1 MIDALFLEVIGGVAL
16 LLYGVRLTGQG
27 FELAFGARLSR
38 LLAAPGGSRARAFGA
53 GALGTTVVQS
63 SGAIVTLLISFA
75 EISPLPL
82 AQSLAV
88 VLGADLGST
97 LTVQILS
104 FRIYRYAFLVI
115 AGGTGL
121 FLWGKRGPV
130 RAVGQGVL
138 GFGFLLLALR
148 FLSGAASGIG
158 EVASLRM
165 VMADL
170 GAAPVV
176 ACFWGIVLS
185 VLFQS
190 GTAVLV
196 LMIAFTQQGV
206 LGVEAVLPLVL
217 GANVGAT
224 SVAFTAASGLAAG
237 GRRVAWGHMLMKTA
251 GALLFL
257 PLYPVAQELLSAIS
271 PDPSRIVANAHTMF
285 NLTLALLFVPFVP
298 RLAAFLERL
307 LPERTSSA
315 PRGVPVY
322 LDRDHL
328 PVAGAALGQ
337 VAREIVRMAD
347 MVQEMLDMGMEA
359 VRTASGETAERIAR
373 ADDEVDR
380 LTREI
385 KVFLSALGEGSLDSD
400 QMQRSVAYISIVSD
414 LEKIGDFVDKT
425 LGEHIRRMAER
436 SQRFSEEGAR
446 ELEGYLL
453 DVESMFREAV
463 SAFVTRDRKAAEIVI
478 ARKKEV
484 GRKERELR
492 LAHILRL
499 RKGSPETLE
508 SSAAHLDILSS
519 WKVIGSHCAS
529 IAFSVIQTRE

>member
-1 MIDALFLEVIGGVAL
+1 MIDALFLQVIGGVAL

-27 FELAFGARLSR
+27 FDLAFGAALSR
-38 LLAAPGGSRARAFGA
+38 LLADSGGSRARAFGA
-53 GALGTTVVQS
+53 GALGTAVVQS
-63 SGAIVTLLISFA
+63 SGAIVTLLISFTR
-75 EISPLPL
+75 ILPLPL
-82 AQSLAV
+82 AQSLTV

-115 AGGTGL
+115 AAGTGL

-138 GFGFLLLALR
+138 GFGFMLLALQ
-148 FLSGAASGIG
+148 FLSGAAADIG

-165 VMADL
+165 VMGDL
-170 GAAPVV
+170 GTAPIV
-176 ACFWGIVLS
+176 AFFWGILLS

-190 GTAVLV
+190 GTAV
-196 LMIAFTQQGV
+196 MILLIACTQQGV
-206 LGVEAVLPLVL
+206 LHVEAVLPLVL
-217 GANVGAT
+217 GANVGA
-224 SVAFTAASGLAAG
+224 SSAAFTAASGLAAG
-237 GRRVAWGHMLMKTA
+237 GRRVAWGHMLMKTV

-257 PLYPVAQELLSAIS
+257 PLYPVAQTLLSSVS

-285 NLTLALLFVPFVP
+285 NFTLAMLFVPFVP
-298 RLAAFLERL
+298 RLAASLERL
-307 LPERTSSA
+307 LPERGSSA
-315 PRGVPVY
+315 PRGAPIY
-322 LDRDHL
+322 LDRKHL

-347 MVQEMLDMGMEA
+347 MVQEMLDLGLEA
-359 VRTASGETAERIAR
+359 VRAPSGERAERIAR
-373 ADDEVDR
+373 ADDDVDR

-385 KVFLSALGEGSLDSD
+385 KVFLSALGEGSLDST

-425 LGEHIRRMAER
+425 LGEHIRQLSER
-436 SQRFSEEGAR
+436 KQRFSEDGAR

-453 DVESMFREAV
+453 EVESMYREAV
-463 SAFVTRDRKAAEIVI
+463 SAFVSRDRVAAEIVL
-478 ARKKEV
+478 ARKQEI
-484 GRKERELR
+484 GRKERDLR

-529 IAFSVIQTRE
+529 IAYSVVQMGE

>member
-38 LLAAPGGSRARAFGA
+38 LLADPGGSRARALGA

-82 AQSLAV
+82 SQSLAV

-115 AGGTGL
+115 AAGTGL
-121 FLWGKRGPV
+121 FLWGKRGPA

-148 FLSGAASGIG
+148 ILSGAAADIG
-158 EVASLRM
+158 GVASLRM
-165 VMADL
+165 VMGEL
-170 GAAPVV
+170 GAAPIV
-176 ACFWGIVLS
+176 ACFWGIFLS

-190 GTAVLV
+190 GTAVMI

-206 LGVEAVLPLVL
+206 LEVGAVLPLVL

-224 SVAFTAASGLAAG
+224 SVAFAAASGLAAG
-237 GRRVAWGHMLMKTA
+237 GRRVAWGHMLMKTV

-257 PLYPVAQELLSAIS
+257 PLYPAAQVLLSAIS
-271 PDPSRIVANAHTMF
+271 PDPSRVVANAHTMF
-285 NLTLALLFVPFVP
+285 NFTLALLFVPFVP
-298 RLAAFLERL
+298 RLAASLERL
-307 LPERTSSA
+307 LPERRSSA
-315 PRGVPVY
+315 PRGVPMY

-359 VRTASGETAERIAR
+359 VRTASGEAAERIAR

-385 KVFLSALGEGSLDSD
+385 KVFLSALGQGSFDAD

-425 LGEHIRRMAER
+425 LGEHIRRMSER
-436 SQRFSEEGAR
+436 NQRFSEEGAR

-478 ARKKEV
+478 ARKKEI
-484 GRKERELR
+484 GREERELR
-492 LAHILRL
+492 MAHILRL

-529 IAFSVIQTRE
+529 IAYSVIQMGE